1 MTHKRGASLQ
11 FKLTIGLV
19 VIVMVPLAVSYFLI
33 DQIGKV
39 AANFAAGEADTHVVV
54 MDKALDVY
62 RDLFVTTKNYE
73 AEVADRLAHR
83 PDLLAPKMEGS
94 GFTPGPGID
103 PKANLDIL
111 LTDTLR
117 GVAVLRADGTVV
129 KEAERP
135 PTGPGW
141 RDKVLDQPLGTLGA
155 TLRLTFEVSA
165 TLQDDYQELKS
176 QVDTSRQVITQVRNA
191 LPEGYRTA
199 FFVMM
204 ALAGLAAVAFGI
216 VASTLVTRRIAAL
229 VTTARKVS
237 DGHLDARVELRGKD
251 EMVELG
257 DAFNTML
264 DDLAQTRSQIEYL
277 QRIGMW
283 QDVARRLAHE
293 IKNPLT
299 PIQLAV
305 QQTVSAY
312 KGDDAKFKRLLTDTK
327 EIVEEE
333 IEGLRRLVDTFRTL
347 GQLPKVEKHPIELS
361 ELIEELKLDPTFA
374 TRLELHAP
382 AKPVTVRAD
391 KLLLKRVLANLVEN
405 GIHAGADTP
414 GSGKV
419 AVTWRAEADSVTIT
433 VDDSGKGVPDDAR
446 EKIFEPYVTTK
457 ATGTG
462 LGLAIARKI
471 AIEHGGELALSPER
485 APTGGAR
492 FVITLPL
499 RGPEASLA

>member
-1 MTHKRGASLQ
+1 MNHPRAASLQ
-11 FKLTIGLV
+11 WKLTVGLV
-19 VIVMVPLAVSYFLI
+19 VIVMMPLVVSYFLI

-39 AANFAAGEADTHVVV
+39 AANFAAGEASAHVVV

-62 RDLFVTTKNYE
+62 RDLFITTKNYQ
-73 AEVADRLAHR
+73 AEVAERLSHR
-83 PDLLAPKMEGS
+83 PDLLAL
-94 GFTPGPGID
+94 D
-103 PKANLDIL
+103 PKAKLDGL

-117 GVAVLRADGTVV
+117 GIAVLRPDGSSVA
-129 KEAERP
+129 EAERP
-135 PTGPGW
+135 PTGPAW
-141 RDKVLDQPLGTLGA
+141 RDKVLDQPLGTQGA

-165 TLQDDYQELKS
+165 HLQDDYQELKS
-176 QVDTSRQVITQVRNA
+176 QVDTSRQVVSQVRNA

-216 VASTLVTRRIAAL
+216 VASTLVTRRIASL
-229 VTTARKVS
+229 VQTARKVS

-251 EMVELG
+251 EMAELG

-264 DDLAQTRSQIEYL
+264 DDLAQTRSHVEYL
-277 QRIGMW
+277 QRIGAW

-305 QQTVSAY
+305 QQTVSSY
-312 KGDDAKFKRLLTDTK
+312 KGDDAKFKRLLVDTK

-347 GQLPKVEKHPIELS
+347 GQLPKVEKAPIALAEV
-361 ELIEELKLDPTFA
+361 IEELKLDPTFA
-374 TRLELHAP
+374 TKLELDAP
-382 AKPVTVRAD
+382 ASPVTVRAD

-405 GIHAGADTP
+405 GIHAGTEAGTDA
-414 GSGKV
+414 KV
-419 AVTWRAEADSVTIT
+419 RVTWRAEADSVTVT

-457 ATGTG
+457 STGTG

-471 AIEHGGELALSPER
+471 ALEHGGELALAR
-485 APTGGAR
+485 DKAPTGGAR